1 MDPWWDQH
9 RPLRRPSVGGIVVD
23 GDPHPRGASARTTE
37 AIHPCLGMA
46 SALGAH
52 ALLCQ
57 RREKLLGQVLQSL
70 GAPEAVRLRVLT
82 WERRNRL
89 RIRCQF
95 LIVEVLYRRI
105 LLHHKHK

>member
-1 MDPWWDQH
+1 
-9 RPLRRPSVGGIVVD
+9 
-23 GDPHPRGASARTTE
+23 
-37 AIHPCLGMA
+37 MA
-46 SALGAH
+46 SELDAH
-52 ALLCQ
+52 ALICQ
-57 RREKLLGQVLQSL
+57 RCERLLGQVLQSL

-105 LLHHKHK
+105 LLHRYWKRWNNPWWDLDFTSEDSQRDLVHQHYLPRSL